1 MSISSV
7 RNVCSNSSSAQD
19 KTTTKRKTSESF
31 EASKEE
37 TFVSVEVLKEK
48 VMSQYEQSKA
58 SFMQV
63 LNNKDTLSSDE
74 RIALINE
81 AQALKNEIKG
91 SVLKYYGV
99 VFEVTK
105 TFTEKNGEDLKKI
118 NTLFSRK
125 NSIIDGDKILRLG
138 IMQAVD
144 REYLDQ
150 TQKRIYA
157 SGEDNSFLPELWKVR
172 QADLTLQN
180 EISAFTKDLDQLSNQ
195 FTKTPTS
202 PSSKRVRSSESELL
216 RASLSPV
223 RSVKP
228 PLAPNSAQKW
238 KDSLGGSPVREG
250 RNFSAVFSSPEVSK

>member
-1 MSISSV
+1 
-7 RNVCSNSSSAQD
+7 
-19 KTTTKRKTSESF
+19 
-31 EASKEE
+31 
-37 TFVSVEVLKEK
+37 
-48 VMSQYEQSKA
+48 
-58 SFMQV
+58 
-63 LNNKDTLSSDE
+63 
-74 RIALINE
+74 
-81 AQALKNEIKG
+81 
-91 SVLKYYGV
+91 
-99 VFEVTK
+99 
-105 TFTEKNGEDLKKI
+105 
-118 NTLFSRK
+118 
-125 NSIIDGDKILRLG
+125 
-138 IMQAVD
+138 MQAVD

>member
-125 NSIIDGDKILRLG
+125 NGMVQKQHKMGNTLWQQTCKNLSNFGLIIDRRLFNL
-138 IMQAVD
+138 VD
-144 REYLDQ
+144 
-150 TQKRIYA
+150 
-157 SGEDNSFLPELWKVR
+157 
-172 QADLTLQN
+172 
-180 EISAFTKDLDQLSNQ
+180 FT
-195 FTKTPTS
+195 
-202 PSSKRVRSSESELL
+202 
-216 RASLSPV
+216 
-223 RSVKP
+223 
-228 PLAPNSAQKW
+228 
-238 KDSLGGSPVREG
+238 
-250 RNFSAVFSSPEVSK
+250 